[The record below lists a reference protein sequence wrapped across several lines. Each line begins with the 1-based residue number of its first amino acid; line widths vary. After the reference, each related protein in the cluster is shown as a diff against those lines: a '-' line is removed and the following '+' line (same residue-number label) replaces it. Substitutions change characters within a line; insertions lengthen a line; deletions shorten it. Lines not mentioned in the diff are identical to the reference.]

1 MSDMTPTEL
10 NARAAEICGLR
21 DISVLPDGRVLHRP
35 WRSLDQVPFDPCTN
49 PADCELLKQAMR
61 EKGWRIYGLFEMV
74 DGWQCEWINS
84 NYHVVRGPD
93 ERPKCEYH
101 AVTLAAVR
109 AVEGE

>member
-10 NARAAEICGLR
+10 NARAAEICGLPLV
-21 DISVLPDGRVLHRP
+21 ILGHEVHVWHNIASGSVP
-35 WRSLDQVPFDPCTN
+35 WSPCTN
-49 PADCELLKQAMR
+49 PADCEVLKQAMR

-109 AVEGE
+109 AVGEKP